1 VPPSIHFIVVLNTAG
16 LLILPLPIN
25 ITMDFEKFLA
35 DKIINVLTNKK
46 MEEKK
51 IRQGCL
57 PNELE
62 YF

>member
-16 LLILPLPIN
+16 LLLLPLPIN

-46 MEEKK
+46 MEEK
-51 IRQGCL
+51 
-57 PNELE
+57 
-62 YF
+62 

>member
-1 VPPSIHFIVVLNTAG
+1 MPPSIHFIVVLNTAG

-51 IRQGCL
+51 IRQGRL
-57 PNELE
+57 PTELE

>member
-35 DKIINVLTNKK
+35 DKNYKCINKQKNGRKENTARLLA
-46 MEEKK
+46 E
-51 IRQGCL
+51 
-57 PNELE
+57 
-62 YF
+62 